1 MTKKILEG
9 LERAKEQ
16 NPALAE
22 IVDLHH
28 DLLQAQAQV
37 QVSPAQPQCDEQQA
51 LASLQQGTP
60 LLHSQELTLD
70 WEAFGALFAQVCRI
84 AAQHRD
90 DLAQQF
96 QQLLALQENDPGQ
109 VRALAV
115 SYLGAGDRDGDREDE
130 LLSFVLN
137 HALRPFLLAFARAHA
152 PLVRQEYWK
161 RGQCPV
167 CGGEPDMA
175 FLEEEPVNRYLVCS
189 RCDAQWLFGRI
200 KCAFCANDDPHKL
213 SFYPSE
219 DKVYR
224 VYTCQKCQR
233 YLKAI
238 DLRKARQ
245 RVLFP
250 VERVTMLAL
259 DIAAREK
266 GYA

>member
-1 MTKKILEG
+1 MIKKILAG
-9 LERAKEQ
+9 LAQAKQ
-16 NPALAE
+16 HNPALAE

-28 DLLQAQAQV
+28 DLIQAQAQV
-37 QVSPAQPQCDEQQA
+37 QVSSVQAQCDAQQA
-51 LASLQQGTP
+51 LASLQRGKP

-70 WEAFGALFAQVCRI
+70 WQAFGALFAQVCRI
-84 AAQHRD
+84 TAQHRG
-90 DLAQQF
+90 DLAEQF
-96 QQLLALQENDPGQ
+96 QELLALQENDPGQ
-109 VRALAV
+109 IKALAV
-115 SYLGAGDRDGDREDE
+115 AYLGGDRDRDREDE
-130 LLSFVLN
+130 LLSFALN
-137 HALRPFLLAFARAHA
+137 HALRPFLLAFAQAHA
-152 PLVRQEYWK
+152 PLVQQEYWK

-167 CGGEPDMA
+167 CGGEPDLA
-175 FLEEEPVNRYLVCS
+175 FLEEEPANRYLVCS

-200 KCAFCANDDPHKL
+200 QCAFCANGDPHKL

-219 DKVYR
+219 DEVYR

-238 DLRKARQ
+238 DLRRARQ

-250 VERVTMLAL
+250 VERVTTLAL

>member
-1 MTKKILEG
+1 MIKKILAG
-9 LERAKEQ
+9 LEQAKQQ

-22 IVDLHH
+22 MIDLHY
-28 DLLQAQAQV
+28 DLIQAQAQV
-37 QVSPAQPQCDEQQA
+37 PSAQTQCDEQQA
-51 LASLQQGTP
+51 LASLQQGRP

-70 WEAFGALFAQVCRI
+70 WQAFDALFAKVCRI

-90 DLAQQF
+90 DLAEQF
-96 QQLLALQENDPGQ
+96 QELLALQENDPGQ

-115 SYLGAGDRDGDREDE
+115 AYLGEDRDRDRDREGE

-137 HALRPFLLAFARAHA
+137 HALRPFLLAFAQVHA

-175 FLEEEPVNRYLVCS
+175 FLKEEPANRYLVCS

-219 DKVYR
+219 DEEYR

-238 DLRKARQ
+238 DLRKARR
-245 RVLFP
+245 RVHFP
-250 VERVTMLAL
+250 VERVTTLAL
-259 DIAAREK
+259 DIAAREQ
-266 GYA
+266 GFV